1 MNSSQI
7 SKPNVALPCKVKG
20 PSKGCIKLYPSFSAS
35 KTSLNAVFGL
45 VYLILALYLLHVFIR
60 YLFAVSYK
68 KILFFKLKIFET

>member
-1 MNSSQI
+1 MPLIRPPPPTETIILFISFFLLNCFDN

-45 VYLILALYLLHVFIR
+45 VYLIIPH
-60 YLFAVSYK
+60 
-68 KILFFKLKIFET
+68 IFVI